1 MDEYIGIIKLFAG
14 NFAPRGFML
23 CQGQLLSIAQHSAL
37 YSILGVTYGGNGQ
50 TTFALP
56 DLRAK
61 FPAGT
66 NQPTDVGA
74 LGGSKKIK
82 ITQENL
88 PSINSGFSLNVSNT
102 NSSSST
108 PSPDLYF
115 SIPGATTGREF
126 AGTLGFGTATDP
138 KLVALN
144 PKSISLSSPN
154 TEIDYMPPYLM
165 LNYIICVEGIYPSR
179 P

>member
-102 NSSSST
+102 NSSSSAF
-108 PSPDLYF
+108 L
-115 SIPGATTGREF
+115 A
-126 AGTLGFGTATDP
+126 
-138 KLVALN
+138 
-144 PKSISLSSPN
+144 
-154 TEIDYMPPYLM
+154 
-165 LNYIICVEGIYPSR
+165 
-179 P
+179 